1 MENITLLLKAKMGT
15 IVALTANEQQMR
27 KLGFEDDELEFLD
40 KDAANQLNGPL
51 INLTGRNEIEFNSFP
66 PAIAQINSLLLH
78 SVLFDFFPDKKFV
91 MVKRWE
97 DLEYRDPEV
106 WEEYLEVMCEL
117 IEDDATLEGEVL
129 IYHDQITITD
139 ENSGDDGDN
148 PRSRRIME
156 YPGCK
161 TADHLNFY
169 YQAYDYDDLYL
180 FEKEVFDNLKVNTP
194 PGVVN
199 VNGKNYP
206 YAPHLVLDTEKYN
219 NSLIFV

>member
-15 IVALTANEQQMR
+15 IVAITANEEQ
-27 KLGFEDDELEFLD
+27 KSWFFDDDLEFLD

-51 INLTGRNEIEFNSFP
+51 INLTGKSKIEFNLFP
-66 PAIAQINSLLLH
+66 PVIAQTNSLLLH
-78 SVLFDFFPDKKFV
+78 SYLFDFFPDKKFV
-91 MVKRWE
+91 MVKRWKR
-97 DLEYRDPEV
+97 LEYRDPSV

-139 ENSGDDGDN
+139 ENGDDEHN

-156 YPGCK
+156 YPGCL
-161 TADHLNFY
+161 TADHLNY
-169 YQAYDYDDLYL
+169 YYHAFDYDDLYL
-180 FEKEVFDNLKVNTP
+180 FEEEVFNNLKVDTP

>member
-1 MENITLLLKAKMGT
+1 MENITLLLKAKVGT
-15 IVALTANEQQMR
+15 IVALTAKKEQMR
-27 KLGFEDDELEFLD
+27 ELGFEDDELEFLN
-40 KDAANQLNGPL
+40 KDAVNQLNGPL
-51 INLTGRNEIEFNSFP
+51 INLTGKSEIEFNSFP
-66 PAIAQINSLLLH
+66 PVIAQTNSLWLH
-78 SVLFDFFPDKKFV
+78 SLLFDFFPDKKFV

-97 DLEYRDPEV
+97 NLEYRDPEV
-106 WEEYLEVMCEL
+106 WEEYLQVMCEL
-117 IEDDATLEGEVL
+117 VEDDASLEGEVL

-139 ENSGDDGDN
+139 ENIGDDEDN
-148 PRSRRIME
+148 PRSSRIME

-161 TADHLNFY
+161 TADHLNY
-169 YQAYDYDDLYL
+169 YYHAYDYDDLYL

-194 PGVVN
+194 SGVVN